1 MFDKLFTVIPADLV
15 ITVGMCFLA
24 SLCVAIVMRFFVK
37 MIFVK
42 LDEFISTKTDK
53 EKAIYA
59 TVKSAL
65 LTAFAFVL
73 TAFALSRL
81 MKICVFPADNSK
93 ALAIFYFIPM
103 VALQYF
109 LDTHMKRLACK
120 AFGLPFE
127 EKEKEAKKE
136 EKIKKFKIDGVW
148 YIKDVNGQLVPYIEG
163 DKV

>member
-1 MFDKLFTVIPADLV
+1 MFDKLFNVIPADLV

-37 MIFVK
+37 IIFVK

-53 EKAIYA
+53 EKAIYG

-65 LTAFAFVL
+65 LTAFAFCF

-81 MKICVFPADNSK
+81 MKICVFPADNNK
-93 ALAIFYFIPM
+93 ALAIFYYIPM
-103 VALQYF
+103 LALQYF
-109 LDTHMKRLACK
+109 LDVHMKPLAYK
-120 AFGLPFE
+120 AFGLPYDK
-127 EKEKEAKKE
+127 KEEAKKE
-136 EKIKKFKIDGVW
+136 EKIKKFKIDGIW

-163 DKV
+163 DNV